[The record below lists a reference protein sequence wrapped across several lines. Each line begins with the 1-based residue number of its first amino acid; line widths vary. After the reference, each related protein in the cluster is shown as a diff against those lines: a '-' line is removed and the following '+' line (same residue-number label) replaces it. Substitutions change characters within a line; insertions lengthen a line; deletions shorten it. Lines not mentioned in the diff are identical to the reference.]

1 MQCKRALQVIL
12 INKLEISEA
21 VMADLLWN
29 KAFALEQTGGDEELL
44 EELLILFT
52 DSSASDLELLRQAV
66 ASGDAAGV
74 MRAAHSL
81 KGASASLGIEGIRQ
95 VSTLMEADGRNNS
108 VTVARD
114 NLATLTELLDQLK
127 NLT

>member
-1 MQCKRALQVIL
+1 
-12 INKLEISEA
+12 
-21 VMADLLWN
+21 MADLLWN
-29 KAFALEQTGGDEELL
+29 KAFALEQTAGDEELL

-52 DSSASDLELLRQAV
+52 DSSASDLELLRKAI
-66 ASGDAAGV
+66 AADDAAGV
-74 MRAAHSL
+74 VRAAHSL

-95 VSTLMEADGRNNS
+95 VSMLMESDGRNNS
-108 VTVARD
+108 VTVARE